1 VNSYKMSAPNEP
13 EVPVPAKD
21 NKRRPSAPL
30 RHFSTG
36 SIKFQ
41 KDSKSFATV
50 DIDDGE
56 YEEAAAGSAS
66 RTSRPPLERGESTIV
81 RNARQSM
88 KAVRQMTINAEEA
101 RKDPRSVLKKNSL
114 LLLTLTAVV
123 LAAIIAVLVVSLAE
137 PRYATIDP
145 KNSSNVVKFLFTKRE
160 LSYIK
165 FPGELFLRALA
176 MIILPLIVSSI
187 VSGFANL
194 DATSSKRMGGI
205 TIAFYGGTTVL
216 AAIEGMISV
225 TVFRPGYFGRTP
237 VMKDLPNDSFVG
249 DEPCVDIEG
258 PVINSADNI
267 LDLMRNMIPTNLFEA
282 TFDSYSTKAIAH
294 NFTYL
299 KDDFIDC
306 VTDPKGQMV
315 RGTNILG
322 LVVFSAILGMVC
334 SSLQEEA
341 KAISNL
347 FNQLN
352 LCIMK
357 IIEMIMY
364 VSPIGIFFLML
375 GQVLSTEDMG
385 AQLAKIGF
393 YIVIFLLTL
402 AFHACLV
409 IPVIFFLVT
418 RKNPIKYIGGMVQA
432 LVTAFATSSSSATLP
447 VTMTCVEENNKIDK
461 RVTQFVLPIGATI
474 NMDGSCIYFTI
485 SAIFMAQLDDI
496 PLGIP
501 QVITIAITS
510 ALVSIGASGTPNAG
524 MVFFIM
530 ILNAAGLPSEKV
542 SLIYAVDWLLDRFIT
557 AANVNGDAMGVGI
570 VQHLCYKQL
579 FPDGRPEDEEEKP
592 PNSKNQSATPVDVV

>member
-1 VNSYKMSAPNEP
+1 M
-13 EVPVPAKD
+13 
-21 NKRRPSAPL
+21 
-30 RHFSTG
+30 STG

-41 KDSKSFATV
+41 KDSKSFALSV
-50 DIDDGE
+50 DIDDDDLLVFQAGND
-56 YEEAAAGSAS
+56 EEAPPPPPDGGSRA
-66 RTSRPPLERGESTIV
+66 SRPPLQRGESTIV
-81 RNARQSM
+81 RNTRQSL
-88 KAVRQMTINAEEA
+88 KTIRQLTINAEEA
-101 RKDPRSVLKKNSL
+101 RKDPRAVLKKNSL

-123 LAAIIAVLVVSLAE
+123 LSAVIAILIVSFAE
-137 PRYATIDP
+137 PRYETIDP
-145 KNSSNVVKFLFTKRE
+145 TNSSNTKKFLFTERE
-160 LSYIK
+160 ISYIK

-194 DATSSKRMGGI
+194 DATSSKRMGAI
-205 TIAFYGGTTVL
+205 TLAFYGGTTL
-216 AAIEGMISV
+216 IAAVEGMVSA
-225 TVFRPGYFGRTP
+225 TVFKPGYFGRDVVLKETP
-237 VMKDLPNDSFVG
+237 NRTFVG
-249 DEPCVDIEG
+249 DEPCVDVDG
-258 PVINSADNI
+258 KTTINSADNI
-267 LDLMRNMIPTNLFEA
+267 LDLLRNMIPTNLFEA
-282 TFDSYSTKAIAH
+282 TFDSYSTKAIAK
-294 NFTYL
+294 NYTYL
-299 KDDFIDC
+299 KDEYIDC
-306 VTDPKGQMV
+306 VTEPEKQMV

-334 SSLQEEA
+334 SGLKDEA

-364 VSPIGIFFLML
+364 VSPVGIFFLML
-375 GQVLSTEDMG
+375 GQVLATEDMG
-385 AQLAKIGF
+385 SQLAKIGF
-393 YIVIFLLTL
+393 YVVIVLITIL
-402 AFHACLV
+402 FHAGLV
-409 IPVIFFLVT
+409 IPLIFFVVT
-418 RKNPIKYIGGMVQA
+418 RKNPITYIGGMVQA

-474 NMDGSCIYFTI
+474 NMDGFCIYLTI

-496 PLGIP
+496 SLGIP

-524 MVFFIM
+524 LVFFIM
-530 ILNAAGLPSEKV
+530 ILDAVGLPSEKV

-570 VQHLCYKQL
+570 VQHLCLDQL
-579 FPDGRPEDEEEKP
+579 FPDGRPEDKEEQEREPLK
-592 PNSKNQSATPVDVV
+592 NAKNQNGMEMA